1 MSLLDKVFCDG
12 MQVAHNVDEFL
23 ADIKNDTP
31 PHMGQSVMLR
41 DVDINGSPTLM
52 QVSMPF
58 VCACLQS
65 CQPACPPVLTQ
76 HSHVAVTKEPFVSI
90 RQQSSGRLE

>member
-1 MSLLDKVFCDG
+1 MSSLDQVFCDG
-12 MQVAHNVDEFL
+12 MQVAHDVDDFL
-23 ADIKNDTP
+23 TDIKNGTP

-58 VCACLQS
+58 VCAVEMLARMS
-65 CQPACPPVLTQ
+65 
-76 HSHVAVTKEPFVSI
+76 
-90 RQQSSGRLE
+90 